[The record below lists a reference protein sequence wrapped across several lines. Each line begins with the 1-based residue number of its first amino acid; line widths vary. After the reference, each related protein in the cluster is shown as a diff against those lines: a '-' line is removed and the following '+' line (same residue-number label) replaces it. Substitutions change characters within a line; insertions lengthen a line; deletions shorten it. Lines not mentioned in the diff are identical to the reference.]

1 MCCLF
6 GLMDYGN
13 ALSPRQRTR
22 LVGVLARESEARG
35 TDAAGIAYNSGGK
48 LHILKRPGPARK
60 LRFTLPDDARVVM
73 GHTRMATQGD
83 ALHNRNNHPFSGKAG
98 KTRFALAHNGVL
110 YNDRLLR
117 YQHGLPE
124 TPIETDSYVAV
135 QLLEQQKALT
145 PSSLKT
151 MAEAVEGTFV
161 FTILSQQDDL
171 WFLRGENPLCLRFF
185 PRLELFLYASTEAI
199 LNSALRKTWLRG
211 EPFREIPVQT
221 GDILRVDRRGRMHTE
236 HFDLIHEVSRMFWT
250 PVRGR
255 SVERSYLEELK
266 TVAGAFGY
274 SPEDVERLF
283 RSGWSPEEIEDAL
296 YLYQDL

>member
-1 MCCLF
+1 
-6 GLMDYGN
+6 
-13 ALSPRQRTR
+13 
-22 LVGVLARESEARG
+22 
-35 TDAAGIAYNSGGK
+35 
-48 LHILKRPGPARK
+48 
-60 LRFTLPDDARVVM
+60 
-73 GHTRMATQGD
+73 
-83 ALHNRNNHPFSGKAG
+83 
-98 KTRFALAHNGVL
+98 
-110 YNDRLLR
+110 
-117 YQHGLPE
+117 
-124 TPIETDSYVAV
+124 
-135 QLLEQQKALT
+135 
-145 PSSLKT
+145 

-185 PRLELFLYASTEAI
+185 PRLDLFLYASTEAI

-236 HFDLIHEVSRMFWT
+236 HFDLIHEVSRMFWS

-255 SVERSYLEELK
+255 SAERSYLEELK
-266 TVAGAFGY
+266 AVAGAFGY

>member
-1 MCCLF
+1 M
-6 GLMDYGN
+6 
-13 ALSPRQRTR
+13 
-22 LVGVLARESEARG
+22 
-35 TDAAGIAYNSGGK
+35 
-48 LHILKRPGPARK
+48 
-60 LRFTLPDDARVVM
+60 
-73 GHTRMATQGD
+73 
-83 ALHNRNNHPFSGKAG
+83 
-98 KTRFALAHNGVL
+98 
-110 YNDRLLR
+110 
-117 YQHGLPE
+117 
-124 TPIETDSYVAV
+124 AV

-151 MAEAVEGTFV
+151 MAEAVEGKFV

-185 PRLELFLYASTEAI
+185 PRLDLFLYASTEAI

-236 HFDLIHEVSRMFWT
+236 HFDLIHEVSRMFWA

-255 SVERSYLEELK
+255 SAERSYLEELK
-266 TVAGAFGY
+266 GVAGAFGY